1 MPSKG
6 VVNMERG
13 HCIELSM
20 RMLASL
26 CILLIITEPTVT
38 EGRYQGSKSD
48 RISNSDNGITTILS
62 IDGGGVKGVIPGTIL
77 KEFESMLQEI
87 DGDENARIADYFD
100 IVAGTSTGG
109 IITGLLTAPDESGRP
124 LYSAKEINQFYFDH
138 APDIFWLDESLNP
151 FVEALR
157 ELLQPKYNGTNY
169 YKVVREMI
177 GGIRLDETVTN
188 VVIPTYDMK
197 LLKPTIFTSFHAKRD
212 ESMMALLSDVV
223 IGTAAAPTLFP
234 PYSFQITTSE
244 GVTTKFNLYDG
255 ALVAGNPTLVALTE
269 TVKEMNGNV
278 DYTKFRVLSLGTG
291 TEEFQG
297 YEADSHCWGK
307 VALKYLLYDPILST
321 AGERMAEVYAGML
334 LRTDIYPNNYIRIQ
348 VR

>member
-1 MPSKG
+1 
-6 VVNMERG
+6 
-13 HCIELSM
+13 
-20 RMLASL
+20 
-26 CILLIITEPTVT
+26 
-38 EGRYQGSKSD
+38 
-48 RISNSDNGITTILS
+48 
-62 IDGGGVKGVIPGTIL
+62 
-77 KEFESMLQEI
+77 
-87 DGDENARIADYFD
+87 
-100 IVAGTSTGG
+100 
-109 IITGLLTAPDESGRP
+109 
-124 LYSAKEINQFYFDH
+124 
-138 APDIFWLDESLNP
+138 
-151 FVEALR
+151 
-157 ELLQPKYNGTNY
+157 
-169 YKVVREMI
+169 MI

-188 VVIPTYDMK
+188 VVIPTFDMK
-197 LLKPTIFTSFHAKRD
+197 LLKPTIFTSSQAKRD

-255 ALVAGNPTLVALTE
+255 GLVAGNPTLVALTE

-348 VR
+348 IDTLNSTENNMEDPSTENLQNLVEIGEKLLNQTLTRYDPSTGRFLPVSNGVTTRQSLLRFAEELSAEKKRRETKRKLFGAI